1 MGSIYFTKKNRSDI
15 KLLDTSVTVLSDLAA
30 ITETEEAEF
39 ERALG
44 HKPENIWVFV
54 HGTEYQL
61 K

>member
-1 MGSIYFTKKNRSDI
+1 MGSIYFTKENGSDI
-15 KLLDTSVTVLSDLAA
+15 KLLDTSVIVLSDLAA

-39 ERALG
+39 EGALG
-44 HKPENIWVFV
+44 HKLENIWVFV